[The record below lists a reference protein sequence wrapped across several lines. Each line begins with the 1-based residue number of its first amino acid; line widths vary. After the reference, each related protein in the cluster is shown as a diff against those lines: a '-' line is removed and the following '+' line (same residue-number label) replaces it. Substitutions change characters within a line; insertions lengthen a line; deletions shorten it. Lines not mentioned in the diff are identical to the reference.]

1 MTSIALR
8 PGGGCD
14 GSRAGV
20 TVETAVAWVWVGG
33 GPNCALS
40 FAARSFAVTMSAL
53 MAVEIA
59 VVTKLTTENR
69 TMTTAKQTDTATSVR
84 KVGLASN
91 AFKLSAVTG
100 LSVAA
105 RADRK
110 STRLNSSH
118 AKI

>member
-14 GSRAGV
+14 GSRAGT
-20 TVETAVAWVWVGG
+20 TVESAAAWVWVGG
-33 GPNCALS
+33 GANCALS
-40 FAARSFAVTMSAL
+40 FAASSFAVTMSAL

-69 TMTTAKQTDTATSVR
+69 TIIMARQTDTVTSAR

-91 AFKLSAVTG
+91 ALKLSAVTG
-100 LSVAA
+100 LSFAA
-105 RADRK
+105 RTVRA
-110 STRLNSSH
+110 S
-118 AKI
+118 I